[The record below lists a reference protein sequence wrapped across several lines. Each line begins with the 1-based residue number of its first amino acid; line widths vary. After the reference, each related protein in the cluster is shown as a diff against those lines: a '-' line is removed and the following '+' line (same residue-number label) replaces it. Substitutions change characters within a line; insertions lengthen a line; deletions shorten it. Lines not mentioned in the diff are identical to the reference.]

1 MMTHL
6 TGSTTPALANWP
18 LKGPT
23 YSAELRSK
31 TSVKKIGILNRDIS
45 DVIASLGHLD
55 TIVVCDAGLPI
66 PLGVRRID
74 LALRPGLPGFQET
87 LRAIAVELQVE
98 GWVMAQEVR
107 EENPHMLEGVR
118 EVFPDAE
125 GEFVP
130 HSEFKELC
138 GKAKAIIRTG
148 EFTHYSNVILVAGV
162 VF

>member
-1 MMTHL
+1 M
-6 TGSTTPALANWP
+6 
-18 LKGPT
+18 K
-23 YSAELRSK
+23 K
-31 TSVKKIGILNRDIS
+31 TGILNQDIS
-45 DVIASLGHLD
+45 EVIASLGHFD

-74 LALRPGLPGFQET
+74 LALRPGLPGFLDT
-87 LRAIAVELQVE
+87 LKTIAVELEVE
-98 GWVMAQEVR
+98 GWIMAQEVR
-107 EENPHMLEGVR
+107 EESLHMLEGVC
-118 EVFPDAE
+118 EVFPDAG

-138 GKAKAIIRTG
+138 RNAKAIIRTG